1 MFVEINNRFVSRF
14 NLFFMAVIWFCRNL
28 VLSCYRT
35 ALLIE
40 CFGRRQAMGFKR
52 VLIANRG
59 EIALRILRTLRD
71 MGIEAAIIH
80 GREDRLSLPVQM
92 ADIAYPNY
100 RANPLDSYL
109 DIEAVIQAAKE
120 LGCDAVHPGYG
131 FLAENAAFV
140 ARLEEEGITFI
151 GPASGVITLLGDKI
165 EARAAMEAAGL
176 PTAKG
181 SSEPISSAEVASALA
196 DEIGYPVIIKAAAG
210 GGGIGMQIV
219 QKADEFESAL
229 KLCQSRAKSAFGDE
243 RVFVEKYIQGAQHV
257 EFQVLGDGKKAI
269 HFGERFCSIQRRH
282 QKLVEEG
289 PWLTDEKRAEIGDL
303 VCKGAE
309 SVGYKGLATFEF
321 LRDANGDFYFLE
333 VNPRVQVEHTV
344 TELITGFNLV
354 ELGIRVAQGE
364 ALPLKQEDIAWRGHA
379 IQCRLNAED
388 PREFVPSPGRLW
400 ECHFPSGFGIRCDT
414 HAHPGYEMPGCFD
427 SLLAKLLVWGHNRE
441 DAVRRM
447 KTALD
452 ETMITGVEHLIPLH
466 RRIMDEEDFNN
477 GDITIQYIDMHQEL
491 LG

>member
-1 MFVEINNRFVSRF
+1 
-14 NLFFMAVIWFCRNL
+14 
-28 VLSCYRT
+28 
-35 ALLIE
+35 
-40 CFGRRQAMGFKR
+40 MGFKK

-59 EIALRILRTLRD
+59 EIALRIMRTLRD
-71 MGIEAAIIH
+71 MGIEAAIIY
-80 GREDRLSLPVQM
+80 GKEDRLSLPVQL
-92 ADIAYPNY
+92 ADDATFRDVI
-100 RANPLDSYL
+100 NPLDAYL
-109 DIEAVIQAAKE
+109 DIEAVVQAAKDM
-120 LGCDAVHPGYG
+120 GCDAVHPGYG
-131 FLAENAAFV
+131 FLAENAGFV
-140 ARLEEEGITFI
+140 QRLEEEGITFI
-151 GPASGVITLLGDKI
+151 GPSADVITLLGDKI

-181 SSEPISSAEVASALA
+181 SSEPISEASVASALA

-219 QKADEFESAL
+219 EQENEFESAL
-229 KLCQSRAKSAFGDE
+229 KLCQSRAKSAFGDA

-257 EFQVLGDGKKAI
+257 EFQVLADGKDAI

-289 PWLTDEKRAEIGDL
+289 PWLTPEKRHEIGSL

-344 TELITGFNLV
+344 TELITGHNLV

-364 ALPLKQEDIAWRGHA
+364 ALPLTQEEITWRGHS

-388 PREFVPSPGRLW
+388 PAEFIPSPGRLW
-400 ECHFPSGFGIRCDT
+400 ECHFPSGFGVRVDT

-427 SLLAKLLVWGHNRE
+427 SLLAKLLVWGKDRE
-441 DAVRRM
+441 DAIRRM
-447 KTALD
+447 RTALD
-452 ETMITGVEHLIPLH
+452 ETVITGVEHLIPLH
-466 RRIMDEEDFNN
+466 RRIMDETDFMN

>member
-1 MFVEINNRFVSRF
+1 
-14 NLFFMAVIWFCRNL
+14 
-28 VLSCYRT
+28 
-35 ALLIE
+35 
-40 CFGRRQAMGFKR
+40 MGFSK

-59 EIALRILRTLRD
+59 EIALRIMRTLRD
-71 MGIEAAIIH
+71 MNIEAAIIY
-80 GREDRLSLPVQM
+80 GKEDRLSLPVRLSDD
-92 ADIAYPNY
+92 AHFRDVI
-100 RANPLDSYL
+100 NPLDAYL
-109 DIEAVIQAAKE
+109 DIEAVVQAAKDM
-120 LGCDAVHPGYG
+120 GCDAVHPGYG
-131 FLAENAAFV
+131 FLAENAVFV
-140 ARLEEEGITFI
+140 KRLQEEGITFI
-151 GPASGVITLLGDKI
+151 GPSSDVITLLGDKI

-181 SSEPISSAEVASALA
+181 SSEPIFEASVASTLA

-219 QKADEFESAL
+219 QAADEFESAL
-229 KLCQSRAKSAFGDE
+229 KLCQSRAKSAFGDS
-243 RVFVEKYIQGAQHV
+243 RVFVEKYIQGAQHI
-257 EFQVLGDGKKAI
+257 EFQVLADGNKAI

-289 PWLTDEKRAEIGDL
+289 PWLTPEKREEIGAL

-344 TELITGFNLV
+344 TELITGHNLV

-364 ALPLKQEDIAWRGHA
+364 ALPLAQEDITWNGHS

-388 PREFVPSPGRLW
+388 PREFIPSPGRLW
-400 ECHFPSGFGIRCDT
+400 ECHFPSGFGVRVDT
-414 HAHPGYEMPGCFD
+414 HAYPGYEMPGSFD
-427 SLLAKLLVWGHNRE
+427 SLLAKLLVWGRDRE
-441 DAVRRM
+441 DAIRRM
-447 KTALD
+447 RTALD
-452 ETMITGVEHLIPLH
+452 ETVITGVEHLIPLH
-466 RRIMDEEDFNN
+466 RRIMDETDFIN
-477 GDITIQYIDMHQEL
+477 GEITIQYIDMHQEL

>member
-1 MFVEINNRFVSRF
+1 
-14 NLFFMAVIWFCRNL
+14 MA
-28 VLSCYRT
+28 
-35 ALLIE
+35 
-40 CFGRRQAMGFKR
+40 FKR
-52 VLIANRG
+52 VLISNRG

-71 MGIEAAIIH
+71 MGIEVAIIH
-80 GREDRLSLPVQM
+80 GREDRLSLPVRM
-92 ADIAYPNY
+92 SDIAYPIY

-109 DIEAVIQAAKE
+109 DVEAVVQAAKD
-120 LGCDAVHPGYG
+120 LDVDAVHPGYG
-131 FLAENAAFV
+131 FLAENANFV
-140 ARLEEEGITFI
+140 RRLEEEGITFI
-151 GPASGVITLLGDKI
+151 GPSADVITLLGDKI

-181 SSEPISSAEVASALA
+181 SSEPVSNASVAAELA
-196 DEIGYPVIIKAAAG
+196 QEIGYPVIIKAAAG

-219 QKADEFESAL
+219 HEESEFEGAL

-243 RVFVEKYIQGAQHV
+243 RVFVEKYIDGAQHV
-257 EFQVLGDGKKAI
+257 EFQVLGDGDKAI

-289 PWLTDEKRAEIGDL
+289 PWLTEDKRTEIGAL
-303 VCKGAE
+303 VCAGAE

-321 LRDANGDFYFLE
+321 LRDSAGDFYFLE

-344 TELITGFNLV
+344 TELITGHNLV

-364 ALPLKQEDIAWRGHA
+364 SLPLNQKEISWRGHS

-388 PREFVPSPGRLW
+388 PKQFAPSPGRLW

-427 SLLAKLLVWGHNRE
+427 SLLAKLLVWGRDRE
-441 DAVRRM
+441 DAIKRM
-447 KTALD
+447 RTALD
-452 ETMITGVEHLIPLH
+452 ETVITGVEHLIPLH
-466 RRIMDEEDFNN
+466 RKIMDEDDFLARNV
-477 GDITIQYIDMHQEL
+477 TIQYIDEHQDL

>member
-1 MFVEINNRFVSRF
+1 
-14 NLFFMAVIWFCRNL
+14 
-28 VLSCYRT
+28 
-35 ALLIE
+35 
-40 CFGRRQAMGFKR
+40 MGFKR

-71 MGIEAAIIH
+71 MGIEVAIIH
-80 GREDRLSLPVQM
+80 GREDRLSLPVRLS
-92 ADIAYPNY
+92 DVAYPNY
-100 RANPLDSYL
+100 KNNPLDSYL
-109 DIEAVIQAAKE
+109 NIEDVITAAKE
-120 LGCDAVHPGYG
+120 LQCDAIHPGYG
-131 FLAENAAFV
+131 FLAENSAFV
-140 ARLEEEGITFI
+140 ARCAEEGITFI
-151 GPASGVITLLGDKI
+151 GPSAEVIALLGDKI

-176 PTAKG
+176 PIAKG
-181 SSEPISSAEVASALA
+181 SPESISDAAVASKLA
-196 DEIGYPVIIKAAAG
+196 TEIGYPVIIKAAAG

-219 QKADEFESAL
+219 EKSDEFENAL

-243 RVFVEKYIQGAQHV
+243 RVFVEKYIQDAQHV
-257 EFQVLGDGKKAI
+257 EFQVLGDGEKAI

-289 PWLTDEKRAEIGDL
+289 PWLDEAKRAEIGDL
-303 VCKGAE
+303 VCRGAE

-344 TELITGFNLV
+344 TELITGYNLV

-364 ALPLKQEDIAWRGHA
+364 KLSLSQEDIVIRGHA
-379 IQCRLNAED
+379 IQCRINAED
-388 PREFVPSPGRLW
+388 PRDFIPSPGRLW
-400 ECHFPSGFGIRCDT
+400 ECHFPSGFGVRCDT

-427 SLLAKLLVWGHNRE
+427 SLLAKLLVWGHDRE
-441 DAVRRM
+441 DAIRRM

-452 ETMITGVEHLIPLH
+452 ETIIIGVEHLIPLH

-477 GDITIQYIDMHQEL
+477 RNITIQYIDMHQEL

>member
-1 MFVEINNRFVSRF
+1 
-14 NLFFMAVIWFCRNL
+14 
-28 VLSCYRT
+28 
-35 ALLIE
+35 
-40 CFGRRQAMGFKR
+40 MGFKR

-59 EIALRILRTLRD
+59 EIALRILRAIRD
-71 MGIEAAIIH
+71 MGIEVAIIH
-80 GREDRLSLPVQM
+80 GREDRLSLPVRLS
-92 ADIAYPNY
+92 DFAYANY
-100 RANPLDSYL
+100 KSNPLDSYL
-109 DIEAVIQAAKE
+109 NIEDVITAAKE
-120 LGCDAVHPGYG
+120 LQCDAIHPGYG

-140 ARLEEEGITFI
+140 ARCAEEGITFI
-151 GPASGVITLLGDKI
+151 GPSSEVITLLGDKI

-181 SSEPISSAEVASALA
+181 SSEPISDAAVASELA
-196 DEIGYPVIIKAAAG
+196 SVIGYPVIIKAAAG

-219 QKADEFESAL
+219 EKSDEFENAL

-257 EFQVLGDGKKAI
+257 EFQVLADGKNAI

-289 PWLTDEKRAEIGDL
+289 PWLDEAKRAEIGDL
-303 VCKGAE
+303 VCRGAE
-309 SVGYKGLATFEF
+309 SVGYSGLATFEF

-344 TELITGFNLV
+344 TELITGYNLV

-364 ALPLKQEDIAWRGHA
+364 KLPLSQEDIVIRGHA

-388 PREFVPSPGRLW
+388 PRDFIPSPGRLW
-400 ECHFPSGFGIRCDT
+400 ECHFPSGFGVRCDT

-427 SLLAKLLVWGHNRE
+427 SLLAKLLVWGHDRE
-441 DAVRRM
+441 DAIRRM

-452 ETMITGVEHLIPLH
+452 ETIITGVEHLIPLH

-477 GDITIQYIDMHQEL
+477 GNITIQYIDMHQEL

>member
-1 MFVEINNRFVSRF
+1 
-14 NLFFMAVIWFCRNL
+14 
-28 VLSCYRT
+28 
-35 ALLIE
+35 
-40 CFGRRQAMGFKR
+40 MGFSK

-59 EIALRILRTLRD
+59 EIALRIMRTLRD
-71 MGIEAAIIH
+71 MNIEAAIIY
-80 GREDRLSLPVQM
+80 GKEDRLSLPVRLSDD
-92 ADIAYPNY
+92 AHFRDVI
-100 RANPLDSYL
+100 NPLDAYL
-109 DIEAVIQAAKE
+109 DIEAVVQAAKDM
-120 LGCDAVHPGYG
+120 GCDAVHPGYG
-131 FLAENAAFV
+131 FLAENAVFV
-140 ARLEEEGITFI
+140 KRLQEEGITFI
-151 GPASGVITLLGDKI
+151 GPSSDVITLLGDKI
-165 EARAAMEAAGL
+165 QARAAMEAAGL

-181 SSEPISSAEVASALA
+181 SSEPIFEASVASTLA

-219 QKADEFESAL
+219 QAADEFESAL
-229 KLCQSRAKSAFGDE
+229 KLCQSRAKSAFGDS

-257 EFQVLGDGKKAI
+257 EFQVLADGNKAI

-289 PWLTDEKRAEIGDL
+289 PWLTPEKREEIGAL

-344 TELITGFNLV
+344 TELITGHNLV

-364 ALPLKQEDIAWRGHA
+364 SLPFAQDDITWNGHS

-388 PREFVPSPGRLW
+388 PREFIPSPGRLW
-400 ECHFPSGFGIRCDT
+400 ECHFPSGFGVRVDT
-414 HAHPGYEMPGCFD
+414 HAHPGYEMPGSFD
-427 SLLAKLLVWGHNRE
+427 SLLAKLLVWGRDRE
-441 DAVRRM
+441 DAIRRM
-447 KTALD
+447 RTALD
-452 ETMITGVEHLIPLH
+452 ETVITGVEHLIPLH
-466 RRIMDEEDFNN
+466 RRIMDETDFIN